1 MLPDEAE
8 KSTLW
13 LTPYLETG
21 LLPDV
26 SPHSDTNGIV
36 IEAEVDD
43 NKNGEGEGNL
53 CGVVHGCP
61 SVWLFV
67 GLSDCQ

>member
-1 MLPDEAE
+1 M
-8 KSTLW
+8 
-13 LTPYLETG
+13 ETG

-67 GLSDCQ
+67 GISDCQ